1 MKPSERRALKA
12 QREAEKLKSEQPV
25 ELGEVA
31 SQLEKAPEKQL
42 KEEDQTK
49 PRKIRTEGFFS
60 NHARLIAFIVTS
72 ILIVT
77 LFSPFAID
85 MFLEG
90 QKDKNTI
97 SDKKDM
103 TVQHVYAIADNYG
116 SITWKSFEQ
125 FNYTDMSRD
134 DGKYYTREYPIADTL
149 MVLQVGGKTL
159 SGQPEYIYLI
169 SLTDAEYINVAKDN
183 VKLFV
188 NKYQDEGKSK

>member
-1 MKPSERRALKA
+1 MA
-12 QREAEKLKSEQPV
+12 QREAEKLKAEQSA
-25 ELGEVA
+25 ELDENS
-31 SQLEKAPEKQL
+31 SQPEKAPKKQR
-42 KEEDQTK
+42 EEDQAK
-49 PRKIRTEGFFS
+49 PRKIKTEGFFS

-90 QKDKNTI
+90 QKDKNTV

-149 MVLQVGGKTL
+149 LVLQVGGKTL

-169 SLTDAEYINVAKDN
+169 SLTDAEYINVAKDS

-188 NKYQDEGKSK
+188 NKYQDEEK

>member
-1 MKPSERRALKA
+1 MKPSERRALMA
-12 QREAEKLKSEQPV
+12 QREAEKLKAEQSA
-25 ELGEVA
+25 ELDENS
-31 SQLEKAPEKQL
+31 SQPEKAPKKQR
-42 KEEDQTK
+42 EEDQAK
-49 PRKIRTEGFFS
+49 PRKIKTEGFFS

-90 QKDKNTI
+90 QKDKNTV

-149 MVLQVGGKTL
+149 LVLQVGGKTL

-169 SLTDAEYINVAKDN
+169 SLTDAEYINVAKDS

-188 NKYQDEGKSK
+188 NKYQDEEK